1 MCGNVKMLYKRQ
13 RLGSL
18 AVLIGSQTVPAYEQ
32 HSSNRL
38 GNSRLSGSWERKR
51 CSTHRE
57 ISGKLILVLTSGQD
71 AQILN
76 REVHA
81 LKGKP
86 RLVREGLVQRKACH
100 LPGNSLSKCKVG
112 QSDEL
117 TKNDPIP
124 VTSFLRIGNFGG
136 PGVCFGNPLCV
147 FQYSHNFEELGYFSL
162 LFFPLES

>member
-1 MCGNVKMLYKRQ
+1 MSKCSTSVKGSAHLLCS
-13 RLGSL
+13 LGHRRYL
-18 AVLIGSQTVPAYEQ
+18 PM
-32 HSSNRL
+32 SSTAL
-38 GNSRLSGSWERKR
+38 TDWEISRLSGSWERKR